1 MEMGKNFVV
10 LLVALAA
17 AVLVF
22 MLLPSTNFAPYK
34 KNKGYSNFEPF
45 KGNVSSTGASVLVGA
60 GSSPADVLSDFSSS
74 TEDLTKNMMS
84 FGGSASSQEGFATDS
99 ATTYSATTYS
109 ATTDSATPE
118 PAAVRIRSLQWGTPS
133 DSQLID
139 QFGQVKSNG
148 QDGVNGCVS
157 SGLSNSGGHLCL
169 SPDLINLLSTRGG
182 NATGN

>member
-22 MLLPSTNFAPYK
+22 MLLPGTNFSPYK
-34 KNKGYSNFEPF
+34 KPKGYGNFESF
-45 KGNVSSTGASVLVGA
+45 KGNASSTGASVLVGA
-60 GSSPADVLSDFSSS
+60 GSSPVDVLSDFSSS

-84 FGGSASSQEGFATDS
+84 SFGASASGQEGFATDS
-99 ATTYSATTYS
+99 S
-109 ATTDSATPE
+109 TPE
-118 PAAVRIRSLQWGTPS
+118 PATERIRSLQWGTPG
-133 DSQLID
+133 DPQLID

-182 NATGN
+182 NATGR